1 VKIIQVVACLLK
13 KMKNKILAL
22 KYRPQ
27 QFKDLIGQEVMAQT
41 ITNAI
46 KLGKTPNAYLLT
58 GIRGVGKTTT
68 ARLIAKAL
76 NCESNNNS
84 KIECSSKKFCPTCQE
99 IINSNHIDILEM
111 DAASRTGIDDVREL
125 IENSKYSPTSAK
137 FKIFIIDEVHM
148 LSKQA
153 FNGLLKTLEEPPSS
167 LKFILATTE
176 VRKIPVTILSRCQ
189 RFDLKR
195 VSVELLCDHLKKITE
210 EENGKI
216 SNDAIKLIARTS
228 EGSVRDSISL
238 LDRALISQSI
248 NENKEIVDT
257 DVREML
263 GLADKS
269 KVISLFKEVLSGN
282 EKKALKILNE
292 LFNDGLDA
300 KNFLNDMLEVLYL
313 FSRRISLGPIEKD
326 MSISESEV
334 QMVDEYSKNIDIQDI
349 SLFWQLTI
357 KTIDDL
363 KIVGNENLTLE
374 MYIMQLVH
382 LKSIDQRKEVLNT
395 EIDTNNLSNENLIGK
410 QIDKKSSENN
420 TINQIKNQLKSTN
433 QIKTSPIKN
442 LKKRNYQDS
451 IIEISNFQDLIDQAN
466 KEKEIELKYDL
477 ERNVKLVSFNKG
489 SIDISF
495 NEKLNKNFIKTL
507 TEKLLLWTG
516 DRWVIS
522 LSKNSD
528 AKSIYEKNLEEKTS
542 KLHEFKKSK
551 VAQDIQKAFPDAKLV
566 DLKEGE

>member
-1 VKIIQVVACLLK
+1 
-13 KMKNKILAL
+13 MTNKILAL

-27 QFKDLIGQEVMAQT
+27 EFKDLIGQEVMAQT

-46 KLGKTPNAYLLT
+46 KLNKTPNAYLLT

-76 NCESNNNS
+76 NCQKNGKPEVS
-84 KIECSSKKFCPTCQE
+84 CSSENFCPTCQE

-111 DAASRTGIDDVREL
+111 DAASKTGIDDIREL

-153 FNGLLKTLEEPPSS
+153 FNGLLKTLEEPPPS

-195 VSVELLCDHLKKITE
+195 VSVEQLCEHLKKIVDKE
-210 EENGKI
+210 KGKI

-248 NENKEIVDT
+248 DENKKIEEP
-257 DVREML
+257 DVRQML

-269 KVISLFKEVLSGN
+269 KIISLFKEVLSGN
-282 EKKALKILNE
+282 EKNALQFLHE
-292 LFNDGLDA
+292 LIDNGLDA
-300 KNFLNDMLEVLYL
+300 KNFLNDILEVLYL

-326 MSISESEV
+326 ISVSEAEV
-334 QMVDEYSKNIDIQDI
+334 QMVDQYSKNIDMQDI
-349 SLFWQLTI
+349 NLFWQLTI

-363 KIVGNENLTLE
+363 KIIGNENLMLE
-374 MYIMQLVH
+374 MYIMQLTH
-382 LKSIDQRKEVLNT
+382 LKNIDDRKVVLPSDNT
-395 EIDTNNLSNENLIGK
+395 SNKILEDNLIGK
-410 QIDKKSSENN
+410 KNEDKLIENN
-420 TINQIKNQLKSTN
+420 APNQIKNQLKSID
-433 QIKTSPIKN
+433 QIKTNPIKN
-442 LKKRNYQDS
+442 LFKESQSTK
-451 IIEISNFQDLIDQAN
+451 IEIKSFKDLIDKAN

-489 SIDISF
+489 NIDISF
-495 NEKLNKNFIKTL
+495 NEKLNKNFIKNL
-507 TEKLLLWTG
+507 TEKLVLWTG
-516 DRWVIS
+516 DRWIIS
-522 LSKNSD
+522 LSKNTD
-528 AKSIYEKNLEEKTS
+528 AKSFYEKNLENKTNRID
-542 KLHEFKKSK
+542 EFKKSK
-551 VAQDIQKAFPDAKLV
+551 TAQDVQKAFPDAKLI
-566 DLKEGE
+566 DLKEEE